1 MCVCIDD
8 SSTSVSHVSNETIN
22 LVGHVSFNVGNI
34 GTGKVYLCPMRTGSS
49 YLELM
54 AGLGYT
60 VLCSGDCTVWWWIC
74 DGLGR
79 YL

>member
-34 GTGKVYLCPMRTGSS
+34 GTGKVYLCF
-49 YLELM
+49 
-54 AGLGYT
+54 T
-60 VLCSGDCTVWWWIC
+60 VHVSETTNQ
-74 DGLGR
+74 
-79 YL
+79 